1 MDVYVG
7 FFTGKGRGRKSERER
22 ERKGNER
29 EWRKDQ
35 SGRKESRVSFF
46 IDPSF
51 HGEESNLHNFG
62 KVNPSKFPWI
72 PLIGA
77 RRIGGSSFAIV
88 ARARMRE
95 RADKRIVRFFVQTPE
110 SGTSSRDKFRP
121 TIFDDI
127 YLFRN

>member
-22 ERKGNER
+22 ERETKENGGKIRAE
-29 EWRKDQ
+29 
-35 SGRKESRVSFF
+35 GRNRAFLSSSIHLFTGKNF
-46 IDPSF
+46 
-51 HGEESNLHNFG
+51 NLHNFG

-72 PLIGA
+72 PLIGT

>member
-7 FFTGKGRGRKSERER
+7 FFTGKGRGRKSER

-72 PLIGA
+72 PLIGT

-95 RADKRIVRFFVQTPE
+95 RADKRIVRFFVQTE
-110 SGTSSRDKFRP
+110 CAGIGNIFARQISADNFRR
-121 TIFDDI
+121 
-127 YLFRN
+127 YLPVS